1 MKLKSILSILL
12 CILITFHY
20 QSSSQSVNPTNKE
33 IVHNFLKEF
42 SDTLSVRLDTSN
54 HKNIYLKII
63 PNLLSDFIESI
74 VINKLSNKGFKFFL
88 SNCDSCNTLQ
98 ISVNH
103 FKIEYKRVWSERP
116 TNRIVRSVELDI
128 ITLLKNSDASVGSI
142 NFKKSF
148 SDTLTFNDIDIVER
162 DGTPFTA
169 PRPKE
174 PENFLKKYFEPIVV
188 IGSTALAILLFFT
201 IRSK

>member
-1 MKLKSILSILL
+1 
-12 CILITFHY
+12 
-20 QSSSQSVNPTNKE
+20 
-33 IVHNFLKEF
+33 
-42 SDTLSVRLDTSN
+42 VR
-54 HKNIYLKII
+54 
-63 PNLLSDFIESI
+63 
-74 VINKLSNKGFKFFL
+74 G
-88 SNCDSCNTLQ
+88 
-98 ISVNH
+98 
-103 FKIEYKRVWSERP
+103 
-116 TNRIVRSVELDI
+116 VELDI
-128 ITLLKNSDASVGSI
+128 ITLLKNSDASVVSI

-148 SDTLTFNDIDIVER
+148 SDTLTFNDIDVVER